1 MKKDTIIGIILSVLA
16 LIALGLLVIYL
27 TTQHLDVLFPS
38 EDTLAEK
45 NAEAVILALHESDK
59 VSESETNVPEQ
70 PQTNQ
75 TELSASGIFT
85 IWVGDSR
92 TIGMRDAVKNDD
104 VYIGASGEGYDW
116 LSATGLPLLKK
127 AIKDYPDAP
136 VVFNFGVNDYDN
148 MENYLSLYTSLLDE
162 YKDTHFY
169 FLSVNPIDPDI
180 CKNITNEEITDFNN
194 HLKNTFGSAYIDSY
208 SYLLM
213 KEAGTIDGVHYS
225 GDNYRLIH
233 TFAAREIANL
243 ETEKPATR

>member
-1 MKKDTIIGIILSVLA
+1 
-16 LIALGLLVIYL
+16 
-27 TTQHLDVLFPS
+27 
-38 EDTLAEK
+38 
-45 NAEAVILALHESDK
+45 
-59 VSESETNVPEQ
+59 
-70 PQTNQ
+70 
-75 TELSASGIFT
+75 
-85 IWVGDSR
+85 
-92 TIGMRDAVKNDD
+92 MRDAVKNDD

-116 LSATGLPLLKK
+116 LSANGLPLLKK
-127 AIKDYPDAP
+127 AIKDYPEAP

-148 MENYLSLYTSLLDE
+148 MENYLTLYTSLLDK

-233 TFAAREIANL
+233 TFAAEEIAKL
-243 ETEKPATR
+243 ETEKPTTR